1 MINLFGHNIEVITEM
16 ICRNSPVNHNTLVQE
31 ARVDWMARNN
41 IVHVDDAYVLCTRC
55 GKALSLK
62 L

>member
-1 MINLFGHNIEVITEM
+1 MINIFGHNVEVITEM
-16 ICRNSPVNHNTLVQE
+16 HCRNSPVDHGKLVGE
-31 ARVDWMARNN
+31 ARVDWQARNN
-41 IVHVDDAYVLCTRC
+41 IVHVDDAFVLCTRC